1 MVYSELLIT
10 RSLIKKLANNMW
22 LAIVPAFNERERI
35 AQVVASLRGVVDEVV
50 VVNDGSRDDTA
61 ARAKAAGA
69 TVLSHR
75 LNRGQGAALET
86 GHAYARQRGA
96 KYVIHFDGD
105 GQLSVND
112 IVPAVQFLEEQGADI
127 VLGSRF
133 LKTTENIPWFKRH
146 ILLPAARWF
155 HRLLVGLH
163 LSDAHNGFRVLG
175 PRALAHISLTQD
187 RMAHATEILTHI
199 KRHNLRWRE
208 FPVTVQYYEY
218 GQGSRGAITI
228 VRDLILGAFIKK

>member
-1 MVYSELLIT
+1 
-10 RSLIKKLANNMW
+10 MW

-35 AQVVASLRGVVDEVV
+35 GDVVAALRGVVDEVV
-50 VVNDGSRDDTA
+50 VVDDGSRDNTKA
-61 ARAKAAGA
+61 VAKAAGA

-86 GHAYARQRGA
+86 GHAYARERGA
-96 KYVIHFDGD
+96 KYVVHFDGD
-105 GQLSVND
+105 GQLSVAD
-112 IVPAVQFLEEQGADI
+112 IVPAVRFLEEQGVDV

-133 LKTTENIPWFKRH
+133 LKNTAQVPWFKRH

-155 HRLLVGLH
+155 HRLFVGLH

-175 PRALAHISLTQD
+175 PRALAAIELQQD
-187 RMAHATEILTHI
+187 RMAHATEILTQI
-199 KRHNLRWRE
+199 KRHNLTWRE
-208 FPVTVQYYEY
+208 FPVTVQYHEY

-228 VRDLILGAFIKK
+228 VRDLFLGAFIKK